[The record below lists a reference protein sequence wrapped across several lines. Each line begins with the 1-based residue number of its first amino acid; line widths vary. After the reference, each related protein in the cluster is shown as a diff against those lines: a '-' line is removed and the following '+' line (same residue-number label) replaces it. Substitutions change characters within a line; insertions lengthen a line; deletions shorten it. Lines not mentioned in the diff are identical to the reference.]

1 MSAVESAA
9 EDAVTA
15 VAGTAAGS
23 SMLPW
28 ALLGGVAI
36 VAAAALGGYVYGHRA
51 EEAQF
56 NLYKSQQAALAEK
69 QVAANKTALLVQQQA
84 DAAAMDKIN
93 QAHGEQLNEITQR
106 RDALLSANRDL
117 SQRLYVRTT
126 STGQRATGVSKTGA
140 GGPVDAQAGTA
151 ALDQRSSEFFIDEFS
166 AADQLA
172 AGYAAAQQVILHD
185 REVCNGSIP
194 GVTQAPTAAQ

>member
-1 MSAVESAA
+1 MSVVESAA

-15 VAGTAAGS
+15 VAGTAAS
-23 SMLPW
+23 TSMLPW
-28 ALLGGVAI
+28 VLLGGVAI

-84 DAAAMDKIN
+84 DVAAMDKIN
-93 QAHGEQLNEITQR
+93 QAHGEQLNAITQT
-106 RDALLSANRDL
+106 RDTLLAANSDL
-117 SQRLYVRTT
+117 ARRLYVRTA
-126 STGQRATGVSKTGA
+126 SPGQRTSGVSKAGA
-140 GGPVDAQAGTA
+140 SGPVDAQAGEIELPQQLGSWLVGRFTEADDDANLVTA
-151 ALDQRSSEFFIDEFS
+151 L
-166 AADQLA
+166 
-172 AGYAAAQQVILHD
+172 QQVVIHD